1 MTIRVLSLV
10 EMRVGRLVAAG
21 HSDDEVAQALGVTRD
36 NVVRHLSR
44 ICRKLGARS
53 RPELIA
59 MWAEAADARQ
69 VNGPAEPPP

>member
-1 MTIRVLSLV
+1 LTIRVLSPV

-21 HSDDEVAQALGVTRD
+21 HSDHEVAQALGVTRD
-36 NVVRHLSR
+36 TVVRHLSR

-59 MWAEAADARQ
+59 TLAEVADAK
-69 VNGPAEPPP
+69 P